1 MCRIFFLKNFVT
13 FDFLSVQERV
23 VVVVVVVVLVVV
35 VIMKL
40 TKQYETNLSNT
51 SPRKKSK
58 PKNIGDMERCFIYA
72 LFLVLNVFV
81 PCEMT
86 TSKLIFCLLVFT
98 TERHKYF
105 DLLKLSLY
113 FIFCM
118 LIGSPEQRYQLIIL
132 LLPNMV
138 K

>member
-1 MCRIFFLKNFVT
+1 M
-13 FDFLSVQERV
+13 
-23 VVVVVVVVLVVV
+23 VVVVVLVVV

-58 PKNIGDMERCFIYA
+58 RRNIGGMERCFIHS

-105 DLLKLSLY
+105 DLFKLSLY
-113 FIFCM
+113 FIFYM

>member
-1 MCRIFFLKNFVT
+1 MKQTFLIPRHEKNLNQET
-13 FDFLSVQERV
+13 SVIWKDG
-23 VVVVVVVVLVVV
+23 L
-35 VIMKL
+35 
-40 TKQYETNLSNT
+40 
-51 SPRKKSK
+51 
-58 PKNIGDMERCFIYA
+58 FI

-81 PCEMT
+81 LCEMT

-105 DLLKLSLY
+105 DLFKLSLY

-118 LIGSPEQRYQLIIL
+118 LIGSPEQRYLLIIL